1 MERVGLIGVGN
12 IGRHFTRL
20 LVQKGYPLVVLDRE
34 MERVQFAVEL
44 GAGAA
49 SIPADVA
56 RQAEIILL
64 SLPGSH
70 AVESVMEGENGLL
83 SALTAGQIVIDTG
96 TSRPDTDI
104 KYEQIAREKGAGFL
118 DAPITWRSPGLIFM
132 VAGEELFY
140 HRAKGVIDTISYKH
154 RHVGRIGNGQK
165 LKLMNQ
171 IILAGQLAI
180 HAEAVAFCRRVDL
193 APELLKE
200 YLEFPVSDALL
211 TGDFSGSGTLALHYK
226 DLLYALELGHEV
238 GANIPLTALVH
249 EIFKL
254 SAFQGD
260 PSWSQPG
267 ILEYWKRLNP

>member
-1 MERVGLIGVGN
+1 MEHVGLIGVGN

-20 LVQKGYPLVVLDRE
+20 LIQKGYPLVVLDHE
-34 MERVQFAVEL
+34 TERAQFAVDL
-44 GAGAA
+44 GARAA
-49 SIPADVA
+49 STPADVA

-70 AVESVMEGENGLL
+70 AVESVMEGGNGLL
-83 SALTAGQIVIDTG
+83 SALTAGQLVIDTG

-104 KYEQIAREKGAGFL
+104 KYERIAREKGAGFL

-132 VAGEELFY
+132 VGGDEGHY
-140 HRAKGVIDTISYKH
+140 RRAQGVIDTISYKH
-154 RHVGRIGNGQK
+154 RHVGPIGQGQK
-165 LKLMNQ
+165 QKLMNQ

-193 APELLKE
+193 DSSLLKE
-200 YLEFPVSDALL
+200 YLEFPVADALL
-211 TGDFSGSGTLALHYK
+211 SGDFSGSGTLALHYK
-226 DLLYALELGHEV
+226 DLLYALELGHEA
-238 GANIPLTALVH
+238 GANIPLTSLVH